1 MRQKIVKN
9 DVLKEELHM
18 QELEAKLASLRKPAN
33 TPLSRTDTSQAVI
46 KLLSEQA
53 AGHAQSTALLLKTK
67 SPPSNLVTTALAP
80 LACHPDADRKD
91 QAHPALLPM
100 HVPLKS
106 LSILQVG
113 RLLQHHNLTPYIEP
127 FARNY
132 VDGVI
137 LAVR

>member
-9 DVLKEELHM
+9 DVLKEELYMH
-18 QELEAKLASLRKPAN
+18 ELEAKLASLRTPAK
-33 TPLSRTDTSQAVI
+33 TPLSRTDTSQAAQT
-46 KLLSEQA
+46 LLSEQA
-53 AGHAQSTALLLKTK
+53 AGHALLLRNQ
-67 SPPSNLVTTALAP
+67 SASSNQMAMAMAP
-80 LACHPDADRKD
+80 LARHPVLDRTD
-91 QAHPALLPM
+91 QALPALLPM

-113 RLLQHHNLTPYIEP
+113 RLLQHHNLTSYIEP

-137 LAVR
+137 LAVRL